1 MIRKVSAYFLR
12 IANWKTF
19 VAALLLYLLFGAYV
33 MPQGA
38 KAFEANSGKK
48 VEILDLQFHYTPEQ
62 ARSII
67 ADYGDAGRS
76 FAIKFGLIADTLYP
90 LAYTFFFLMITS
102 LIFKGLINKG
112 TRTGNLHLFP
122 LFILVVDYCENIGI
136 ANLMNSY
143 PNFTDTEVHVASF
156 FTSLKWCLVVGL
168 ALITIGAL
176 IILLL
181 KKQPK
186 QG

>member
-19 VAALLLYLLFGAYV
+19 VAALLLYILFAGFIMKRGA
-33 MPQGA
+33 Q
-38 KAFEANSGKK
+38 AFEDISGKK

-76 FAIKFGLIADTLYP
+76 FAIKFGLIADALYP

-122 LFILVVDYCENIGI
+122 LFILVVDYCENVGI

-143 PNFTDTEVHVASF
+143 PNFTDTEVHIASF
-156 FTSLKWCLVVGL
+156 FTSLKWCLVIGL
-168 ALITIGAL
+168 ALITVGAL
-176 IILLL
+176 TILLL

-186 QG
+186 QS